1 MVSFQDMLEKRPVD
15 PEILEEKVR
24 KMEEEARTY
33 QESRTYEDTEPE
45 YDAETHAGEASHTPN
60 QESTHPQASTESAP
74 PQPDHMHEEP
84 QTTMQSITP
93 EQLTNNI
100 QEHITTLKKAPIA
113 LTIDGKRKA
122 VLVKPEFYERAL
134 DAIGD
139 LEFLKR
145 VEEQGGIDEIGK
157 LPGRPL
163 HEVIEELGLTD
174 NGTR

>member
-1 MVSFQDMLEKRPVD
+1 MTAPDDMLKKRPVD
-15 PEILEEKVR
+15 PKYIEEEVKR
-24 KMEEEARTY
+24 MHEEARAY
-33 QESRTYEDTEPE
+33 QEGRAYEDTAPE
-45 YDAETHAGEASHTPN
+45 FSAEAHAGEASHTSSQKSP
-60 QESTHPQASTESAP
+60 HPQASTESAS
-74 PQPDHMHEEP
+74 PQPDHMHEEL

-93 EQLTNNI
+93 EQLTANI
-100 QEHITTLKKAPIA
+100 QEHIKTLKKGPIA

-163 HEVIEELGLTD
+163 YEVMEELGLTD
-174 NGTR
+174 NDTQ

>member
-1 MVSFQDMLEKRPVD
+1 MTTLDDMLKKRPVD
-15 PEILEEKVR
+15 RKYIEEEVK
-24 KMEEEARTY
+24 KMHEEARAY
-33 QESRTYEDTEPE
+33 QEGRAYEETASE
-45 YDAETHAGEASHTPN
+45 YDAEPHADGASHTPN
-60 QESTHPQASTESAP
+60 QKSAHPQSGTEPAP

-93 EQLTNNI
+93 EQLTNDI

-113 LTIDGKRKA
+113 LVIDGERKA

-157 LPGRPL
+157 LSGRPL
-163 HEVIEELGLTD
+163 HEVMEELGLTD
-174 NGTR
+174 NDTK

>member
-1 MVSFQDMLEKRPVD
+1 MLKKRPVD
-15 PEILEEKVR
+15 PKYIEEEVK
-24 KMEEEARTY
+24 KMHEEARAY
-33 QESRTYEDTEPE
+33 QEGRAYEDTAPE
-45 YDAETHAGEASHTPN
+45 YD
-60 QESTHPQASTESAP
+60 AP
-74 PQPDHMHEEP
+74 PQPDRMHEEP

-93 EQLTNNI
+93 EQLTDNI

-163 HEVIEELGLTD
+163 HEVMEELGLTD
-174 NGTR
+174 DDTQ

>member
-1 MVSFQDMLEKRPVD
+1 MTTLEDMLKKRPVD
-15 PEILEEKVR
+15 PKYIEEEVK
-24 KMEEEARTY
+24 KMHEEARAY
-33 QESRTYEDTEPE
+33 QEGRAYEDTAPE
-45 YDAETHAGEASHTPN
+45 YD
-60 QESTHPQASTESAP
+60 AP
-74 PQPDHMHEEP
+74 PQPDRMHEEP

-93 EQLTNNI
+93 EQLTDNI

-163 HEVIEELGLTD
+163 HEVMEELGLTD
-174 NGTR
+174 DDTQ

>member
-1 MVSFQDMLEKRPVD
+1 MTTLDDMLKKRPVD
-15 PEILEEKVR
+15 RKYIEEEVK
-24 KMEEEARTY
+24 KMHEEARAY
-33 QESRTYEDTEPE
+33 QEGRAYEGTAPE
-45 YDAETHAGEASHTPN
+45 YDAEPHADEASHTPS
-60 QESTHPQASTESAP
+60 QKSTHPQSGTEPAP

-163 HEVIEELGLTD
+163 HEVMEELGLTD
-174 NGTR
+174 DDTQ

>member
-1 MVSFQDMLEKRPVD
+1 MTTLEDMLKKRPVD
-15 PEILEEKVR
+15 PKYLEEEVK
-24 KMEEEARTY
+24 KMHEEALAYKEGRA
-33 QESRTYEDTEPE
+33 YEDTAPE
-45 YDAETHAGEASHTPN
+45 YDATSH
-60 QESTHPQASTESAP
+60 
-74 PQPDHMHEEP
+74 PDHMHEEP

-93 EQLTNNI
+93 EQLTDNI
-100 QEHITTLKKAPIA
+100 QEHITTLEKAPIA
-113 LTIDGKRKA
+113 LTMDGKRKA

-163 HEVIEELGLTD
+163 HEVMEELDL
-174 NGTR
+174 R